1 MPLPACWPADED
13 YEATA
18 ASGAPRAAVLATAA
32 VLPASP
38 QEGILAVWPEGLAS
52 AAAGSGGDFALTRA
66 EEL

>member
-18 ASGAPRAAVLATAA
+18 ASGAPAVVATAA

-38 QEGILAVWPEGLAS
+38 QEGILALWPEGLAS